1 MDRLWSPWR
10 YQYVSKSGAAAGCIF
25 CIKSSEKRDEENL
38 ILYRGAHN
46 FVLLNLY
53 PYSTGHL
60 MVAPYE
66 HIASLAPASEP
77 ILSEMM
83 QLARQAEIH
92 LRKLYSPHG
101 FNLGMNLGESAGAG
115 VPGHI
120 HMHVLPRWGGDTN
133 FMTTVAETRVMP
145 EGLDVTY
152 PKLRKA
158 FQGDSS

>member
-10 YQYVSKSGAAAGCIF
+10 YQYVSKSGPAAGCIF

-83 QLARQAEIH
+83 
-92 LRKLYSPHG
+92 
-101 FNLGMNLGESAGAG
+101 
-115 VPGHI
+115 
-120 HMHVLPRWGGDTN
+120 
-133 FMTTVAETRVMP
+133 
-145 EGLDVTY
+145 
-152 PKLRKA
+152 
-158 FQGDSS
+158 